1 MTRTTSLL
9 LVLVW
14 LLPVPAFAQFDRIV
28 SSITDV
34 AVSVS
39 CWNTRGT
46 LKTSSGCIQGAKGY
60 GIELMFRL
68 PIETAD
74 IETAVGYSEFNGF
87 ELEGTA
93 YELRGSVRESPSASI
108 YMTFN
113 DGLVEPYAGIRSGMI
128 ELRHVQ
134 MQSFQTDGTV
144 VVFNATAQ
152 AFQLGLVGGTALRL
166 TDWLYTFGEA
176 AFTRRRFA
184 SVQWSPQGAPRL
196 PADIPFEFDFSGLS
210 YSVGFQVQM
219 RPPA

>member
-1 MTRTTSLL
+1 MLRITSLYL
-9 LVLVW
+9 TLAL
-14 LLPVPAFAQFDRIV
+14 LLPVPAVAQFDRIV

-87 ELEGTA
+87 ELESGA
-93 YELRGSVRESPSASI
+93 YDLRGSVREAPSASI

-113 DGLVEPYAGIRSGMI
+113 DGFLEPYGGIRSGVI

-134 MQSFQTDGTV
+134 MQSPQSDGTV

-166 TDWLYTFGEA
+166 TDWLHLFGETA
-176 AFTRRRFA
+176 LTRRRFS